1 MSEQSIYQNIAKRT
15 GGDIYIGVVGPVR
28 TGKSTLIK
36 KMMEHLILPN
46 IEGEYV
52 RERAKDEM
60 PQSGSGR
67 TVMTTEPKFI
77 PEEAATVSLDGSAS
91 FRVKMVDCVGYIIPG
106 AIGHTEDGTP
116 RMVMTPW
123 SETPIPFEDAAEMGT
138 QKVIREHSTIGI
150 VVTTDGSIGEIP
162 RDSYLEAEQRVI
174 SELKELGKPF
184 AVVLNCTRPSSP
196 QVCALVAD
204 MEEQYGVPVIPVNCM
219 EMSENDIREIL
230 KHVLY
235 QFPLCEIRLQM
246 PAWLNVLEEQDSL
259 RERLYNSV
267 GDCVQ
272 TLCKVGDVKS
282 AFEALTLEDGAVSAR
297 LDSIR
302 LGEGSATV
310 EVRIPEK
317 IFYRILGEKSGMEIE
332 DERALMEIMTDLS
345 AVKRKYDKVS
355 AAIDEVME
363 TGYGIVMPTVED
375 MHLEEPEIVKQ
386 PGGYGVK
393 LKASAPSI
401 HMMKADIETEVSPM
415 VGTESQSEELVRFL
429 LKEFESDPKAIW
441 ESNMFGKTLHELVSE
456 GLTSKLAHMP
466 AEAREKITGTISR
479 IINDGSGGLI
489 CILL

>member
-162 RDSYLEAEQRVI
+162 RDSYLEAEKRVI

-196 QVCALVAD
+196 QVSALVAD
-204 MEEQYGVPVIPVNCM
+204 MEEEYGVPVIPVNCM

-246 PAWLNVLEEQDSL
+246 PAWLNVLEEKDSI
-259 RERLYNSV
+259 RERLYGAV
-267 GDCVQ
+267 GDCVES
-272 TLCKVGDVKS
+272 LCKVGDVKS

>member
-174 SELKELGKPF
+174 AELKELGKPF

-259 RERLYNSV
+259 RERLYETV

-272 TLCKVGDVKS
+272 MLCKVGDVKS